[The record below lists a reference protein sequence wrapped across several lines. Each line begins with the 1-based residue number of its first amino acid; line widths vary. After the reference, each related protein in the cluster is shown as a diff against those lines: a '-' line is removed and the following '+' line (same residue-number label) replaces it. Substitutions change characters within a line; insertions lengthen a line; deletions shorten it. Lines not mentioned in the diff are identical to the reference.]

1 VTAVDLEIRQDE
13 RFQQREWRL
22 ERIGWTLITLF
33 LLAGLLGLLGP
44 GPLSWATARSDGGLV
59 EVEYQ
64 RFTHWVADDTVE
76 IRVAPDAVEA
86 GAFEVTLTG
95 DWVEA
100 ADLQGITPQPS
111 EQRSTPQGV
120 VLQVPVEDP
129 ADAHVQLSFRAQ
141 SVGRLHATVTAGGE
155 SARFTQLVWP

>member
-1 VTAVDLEIRQDE
+1 MDLEIRQDQ

-22 ERIGWTLITLF
+22 ERIGWTLIALF
-33 LLAGLLGLLGP
+33 VLAGLLGLLGP

-76 IRVAPDAVEA
+76 IRVAPDAVGA

-95 DWVEA
+95 DWVEGRTCRA
-100 ADLQGITPQPS
+100 SRRSRASSGRRRRGWSSRSRSRTRRTPTSSSRSAPS
-111 EQRSTPQGV
+111 PRGACTP
-120 VLQVPVEDP
+120 L
-129 ADAHVQLSFRAQ
+129 
-141 SVGRLHATVTAGGE
+141 
-155 SARFTQLVWP
+155 